1 MSKQWLF
8 GAKALVGLLGAALI
22 ALATMPATA
31 QVKPTVMESGVEHPH
46 SAIYIGNSFF
56 YYNNSLHNQ
65 VTRLIHAGDP
75 KYRFRSTSVTIS
87 GSGSDWHDVGSY
99 FRPNAIGRYSFNTK
113 NEIVFNKLDR
123 LFDLAI
129 MMDCSQCPVHP
140 QLKAV
145 FFEKMKQHAD
155 TVRKHGTKPVF
166 FMSWAYADAPEMT
179 AQLADAYTTAANNSD
194 AFVIPAGLAFAKSI
208 ERRPQLNLYV
218 DDKRHPSP
226 AGSYLAAATTYGALF
241 RKSPVGLKYT
251 AGLDQETAEFLQSAA
266 WQTLQQ
272 YFPPLSASARN

>member
-1 MSKQWLF
+1 MRKPLA
-8 GAKALVGLLGAALI
+8 GAFGAALMM
-22 ALATMPATA
+22 LAVATPATA
-31 QVKPTVMESGVEHPH
+31 QVKPKVMETGVEHPH

-65 VTRLIHAGDP
+65 VTRLLHAADP
-75 KYRFRSTSVTIS
+75 KYRFRATSVTIS

-113 NEIVFNKLDR
+113 NEFVFNTIDR

-145 FFEKMKQHAD
+145 FFEQMKQHAD
-155 TVRKHGTKPVF
+155 TVRKYGTKPVF

-179 AQLADAYTTAANNSD
+179 AQLADAYTTAANNSN
-194 AFVIPAGLAFAKSI
+194 AFVIPAGLAFARSI
-208 ERRPQLNLYV
+208 AKKPELNLYV
-218 DDKRHPSP
+218 ADKRHPSL
-226 AGSYLAAATTYGALF
+226 AGTYLAAATTYGAIF

-251 AGLDQETAEFLQSAA
+251 ADLDPQTAAFLQAMA
-266 WQTLQQ
+266 WETLQE
-272 YFPPLSASARN
+272 YIPTLGATAAN